1 MNCESV
7 VSHGNV
13 DTCEF
18 WKAAKI
24 WLDNAHVV
32 NRRILTAKKLLFLQL
47 NADIQSMC
55 SSEWFEKL
63 ASVAQLYKN
72 CPAPSKTDHSLALE
86 LEASCSEFLSDGLD
100 DPLNNGSYVCLQKLL
115 PRNPEK
121 FSHTLNLA
129 IIDKANGRITF
140 FSHSIEESKQS
151 LGPKWSYRLEHDA
164 VLCKLSLYVDG
175 NENVCKD
182 SSFKWLKDQFFPRFV
197 KWANS
202 DSPGSSLISGS
213 LNLISAEKYAIL
225 YNKLKLKYGTAMV
238 KIWPENTD
246 SAKFVYEDVAIATYL
261 LLIWEME
268 RTRKNVQE
276 KQSFVDLGCG
286 NGLLV
291 HILASEGHPGLGIDL
306 RKRGIWDL
314 YPKSTRLEVRTIVP
328 SASSLFPETD
338 WLIGNHSDELTPWIP
353 VIAARSSHQCQFFL
367 LPCCAY
373 EFNGRKYQRDNAAK
387 SQYFEYMNYI
397 KNVCEECGFK
407 TDMDKLRIPSTKRIC
422 LIGRDRIYTK
432 DRTDVQ
438 EAAIRE
444 LIDARSNGRKD
455 NITDSSDPS
464 DQNLWSAG
472 FKPRENVE
480 RVRNCT
486 KINKGIISDIVN
498 LVAERLLCKVRMID
512 IQSSNEKWN
521 AGGQIELSEVA
532 QLLSQEALKEMKSEC
547 GGVQTLLKNNSDIFQ
562 VIQGKVQFRV
572 PGTCTDVTRKK
583 NKRNNSKF
591 AKKTKPCWFHLNHPN
606 GCPLNEEICYYKH

>member
-1 MNCESV
+1 MNYESV
-7 VSHGNV
+7 VSHDGV
-13 DTCEF
+13 GTCDF

-24 WLDNAHVV
+24 WLNNAHVV
-32 NRRILTAKKLLFLQL
+32 NRRILTVKKLLFFQS
-47 NADIQSMC
+47 NAEIQSIH
-55 SSEWFEKL
+55 SSQWIKRL
-63 ASVAQLYKN
+63 ASIAQLYKN
-72 CPAPSKTDHSLALE
+72 CAAPSETDHLLALE
-86 LEASCSEFLSDGLD
+86 LEAPCSEFLSDGLD
-100 DPLNNGSYVCLQKLL
+100 DPLNNGSFISLQKLL

-121 FSHTLNLA
+121 FSHTLQLA
-129 IIDKANGRITF
+129 IINKANGRISF
-140 FSHSIEESKQS
+140 FSHFLEESKQS
-151 LGPKWSYRLEHDA
+151 LGPKWSYRMEHDA
-164 VLCKLSLYVDG
+164 VLSKLSLYVDG
-175 NENVCKD
+175 KEEVCED
-182 SSFKWLKDQFFPRFV
+182 SSFKWLKEQFFPRFV

-225 YNKLKLKYGTAMV
+225 YNKLKIKYGTEMV
-238 KIWPENTD
+238 KVWPENTD
-246 SAKFVYEDVAIATYL
+246 PAKFVYEDVAIATYL

-268 RTRKNVQE
+268 RATRDIKE

-291 HILASEGHPGLGIDL
+291 HILASEGHPGFGIDL

-328 SASSLFPETD
+328 SASSLFPEID

-353 VIAARSSHQCQFFL
+353 VIAARSSHRCRFFL

-373 EFNGRKYQRDNAAK
+373 EFNGRKYQRDSAAK

-397 KNVCEECGFK
+397 KNVCQQCGFK

-444 LIDARSNGRKD
+444 LINARSASRKD
-455 NITDSSDPS
+455 NVTDSSDPS
-464 DQNLWSAG
+464 DQSLWSAD

-486 KINKGIISDIVN
+486 KIDRGLISDIVN
-498 LVAERLLCKVRMID
+498 LVAEQLLCKVRMID

-532 QLLSQEALKEMKSEC
+532 RLLPQEALKELKSEC
-547 GGVQTLLKNNSDIFQ
+547 GGVQTLLKNNSHIFQ

-572 PGTCTDVTRKK
+572 PGTRIDVTPKK
-583 NKRNNSKF
+583 NKRNNSKL
-591 AKKTKPCWFHLNHPN
+591 AKKTKPCWFYLNHPN
-606 GCPLNEEICYYKH
+606 GCPLNEEICCYKH